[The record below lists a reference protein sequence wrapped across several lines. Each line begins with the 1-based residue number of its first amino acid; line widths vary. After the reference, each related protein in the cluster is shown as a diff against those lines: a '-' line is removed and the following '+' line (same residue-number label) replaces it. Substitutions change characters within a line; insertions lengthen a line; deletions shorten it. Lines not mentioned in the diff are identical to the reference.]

1 MAGHIPLL
9 EAGHPQQGR
18 CCQHGCGSG
27 LDAHKHFPLS
37 APVWWESLLW
47 SCHRLPPPSPGLFN
61 QSCTC
66 MCVWVCVYVWGCVCV
81 GLCGSLCV
89 CGRVCTSQGA
99 AGCKDY
105 RSVRSSSLRNPIS
118 VVLGTGAGVS
128 QSGAVFSTPHAV
140 GRRGRVGAGPQR
152 LNKEA
157 PDEALKADP
166 RFPALFPSF
175 QWAPSPGQTQT
186 LPASG
191 PLHQPLPSFVLT
203 LIRNTAAER
212 AARKATWMWGPA
224 LTHTPPWGGHRG
236 KWGSLLCQNHVPSGH
251 PLLHTPSVPPPGA
264 VAPKQG

>member
-1 MAGHIPLL
+1 MHQCGGSHCSGAVTGCPLP
-9 EAGHPQQGR
+9 PQGCLTR
-18 CCQHGCGSG
+18 AVHVCVCGSVYMCG
-27 LDAHKHFPLS
+27 G
-37 APVWWESLLW
+37 V
-47 SCHRLPPPSPGLFN
+47 
-61 QSCTC
+61 
-66 MCVWVCVYVWGCVCV
+66 CVWVCVGLSVCV
-81 GLCGSLCV
+81 GV
-89 CGRVCTSQGA
+89 CA
-99 AGCKDY
+99 PAKDY
-105 RSVRSSSLRNPIS
+105 RSVRSSSLRNPMS

-166 RFPALFPSF
+166 RFPAPFPSF

-236 KWGSLLCQNHVPSGH
+236 KWGSLLCQNHVPPGH